1 MVGYAATN
9 SEGNYMKCNVCG
21 LEYGLSHNCSGVVA
35 MPSAEEVLPAPT
47 GFAPFYY
54 LRLAFKIVC
63 WDDLSIRRASR
74 DAAALYYGILV
85 WLTTSTI
92 LFLFTA
98 VPIILTRRI
107 EPPAAMAIGIVVGLL
122 VFLVIAGIGTTIQ
135 IGLCHLVSKWFFAG
149 TGTYLGILRP
159 ILLASFVT
167 LLMLVPIA
175 GPLAA
180 GIASTAVLMMV
191 FEEVEGIAR
200 LTAFGI
206 SAGINIL
213 FFVVQNLL
221 SRPLN

>member
-1 MVGYAATN
+1 MR
-9 SEGNYMKCNVCG
+9 CNVCG

-35 MPSAEEVLPAPT
+35 MPSAEEVLPAPK

-54 LRLAFKIVC
+54 LQLAFKIVC

-74 DAAALYYGILV
+74 DAAALYYGIAI
-85 WLTTSTI
+85 WLATNTI

-98 VPIILTRRI
+98 VPILLTRGL
-107 EPPAAMAIGIVVGLL
+107 EPPAAVTIGLVVGSL
-122 VFLVIAGIGTTIQ
+122 VFLVIAGIATMIQ

-167 LLMLVPIA
+167 LLMLIPIA
-175 GPLAA
+175 GPLAG

-206 SAGINIL
+206 SATINIL

>member
-1 MVGYAATN
+1 MR
-9 SEGNYMKCNVCG
+9 CNVCG

-35 MPSAEEVLPAPT
+35 MPSAEEALPAPT

-54 LRLAFKIVC
+54 LQLAFNIVC

-74 DAAALYYGILV
+74 DAAALYYGLAI

-98 VPIILTRRI
+98 VPVILTRRI
-107 EPPAAMAIGIVVGLL
+107 EPQAAMAIGIVVGLL
-122 VFLVIAGIGTTIQ
+122 VFLVIAGVATMIQ

-159 ILLASFVT
+159 ILLASFVS
-167 LLMLVPIA
+167 LLMLIPIA

-206 SAGINIL
+206 SATINIL
-213 FFVVQNLL
+213 FFVAQNLL